1 MSKKYEEDLDKTLI
15 EISEEEIEKDE
26 TEDIIPFVEEFEE
39 KDDKGS
45 LSDEIKNIY
54 DQMRSRFISVLKKRL
69 S

>member
-1 MSKKYEEDLDKTLI
+1 MSKKYEEVLDKTLI
-15 EISEEEIEKDE
+15 EISEDEIEKDE
-26 TEDIIPFVEEFEE
+26 TEDIMPFVEEFEE